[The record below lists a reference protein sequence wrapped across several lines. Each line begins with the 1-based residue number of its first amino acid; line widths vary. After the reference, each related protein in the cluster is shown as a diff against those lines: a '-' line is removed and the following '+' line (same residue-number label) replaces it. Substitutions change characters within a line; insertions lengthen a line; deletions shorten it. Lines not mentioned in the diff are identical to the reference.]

1 MKEGD
6 VSGVKR
12 AVRFLTGMVAVI
24 AMLVGMPALL
34 VAAAGWPLPTYV
46 PKPADVILA
55 IEQSNIPSSFVLKA
69 LAFIGWLVWA
79 QFAWATLWETVVNM
93 RRVSRGGDA
102 TPAPLVPTK
111 LHNATARLLA
121 SLLTATVVTGTTASS
136 MALAGPISSST
147 FVPVT
152 VDHLAATSSRQSP
165 MADEST
171 AARWRVAKDDSLWSI
186 AQTALG
192 DGSRVGEIIEMNS
205 FLDSPR
211 AVRAGMVLQLPAD
224 ANVPTDR
231 SSSSFVPDGVDEEYV
246 PESTVTI
253 VRGDTL
259 WDLSEA
265 RVELTGDLVASPRET
280 LDYLHL
286 VVDAN
291 PDVVE
296 DPNLIHP
303 GEVFVMPAIGEAP
316 VVIDIHDAHP
326 TGAQESAPEFDDPT
340 APQPDVGGIDAPS
353 APTVT
358 PPVVALPVVTS
369 PPAEMPPSSV
379 TSAPDASASSS
390 SIVLKLGLST
400 VLSGGVL
407 ALVRRAIQRRA
418 ARGRSRTKA
427 LARLDLAQGVLA
439 RRQYLTLHEW
449 AAAHLF
455 RAAEYIAT
463 KDLAGAPVAVELS
476 PEGIEVLWDEPNMTC
491 LEPFQVIDGGWS
503 WQAAYDGE
511 ADTPEAPPEV
521 VAPALVTVGIRE
533 GRSLL
538 VDLEAFGAVSVIG
551 DAHAAESLVRS
562 IALELATGE
571 QLSNAYVSLVG
582 FDLGLDRHLPRVQ
595 VRTEA
600 EAFRHL
606 AEMSRMQ
613 RRVLSDGEMR
623 TTFHLRGVS
632 PAGREASVVVVR
644 AETCAVL
651 PSLLNLATPRS
662 GVVVIILSDTAM
674 TETVIEVEADATGS
688 LARLGL
694 DFEAAQIE
702 SSTTDEL
709 AVVIEAIEDPA
720 DEDLDVVATS
730 FELPEPTPAPIPAM
744 PTPEP
749 PDCAQVVD
757 EAQPDR
763 QGRLDLAFAETDLTV
778 ELEEWP
784 RPDLLVR
791 VLGRPRVEHDAK
803 LSQLEISLVAYLAC
817 RGGSVPTEDILDAV
831 WKGALIDRRT
841 MFNRLSKIRPKL
853 GGFVA
858 PIAKTDSTVRLE
870 GVVVTDLQL
879 LQDFVERSKG
889 ESSGEAMQLLRAGL
903 DLVEGPPFDG
913 PMFEWAYTLQLHS
926 AALALIR
933 EAVLALVD
941 LALDSGDFKLARTAV
956 AAGLRSAR
964 LSDELYQ
971 ARMRVEAAAGN
982 PAGVREAY
990 NELVLLL
997 DELDGGYEPHE
1008 DTQRLLAELVAK
1020 RLSA

>member
-1 MKEGD
+1 M
-6 VSGVKR
+6 SGVKR
-12 AVRFLTGMVAVI
+12 AVRFLTGLVAVI

-55 IEQSNIPSSFVLKA
+55 IEQGNIPSSFVLKA

-136 MALAGPISSST
+136 LALAGPISSST

-152 VDHLAATSSRQSP
+152 VDRLAATSSRPSP
-165 MADEST
+165 MADESA

-231 SSSSFVPDGVDEEYV
+231 SSSSFVPDSVDEEYV

-265 RVELTGDLVASPRET
+265 RVELTGDQVASPRET

-296 DPNLIHP
+296 DPNLIYP
-303 GEVFVMPAIGEAP
+303 GEVFVMPAIGKAPAAIDVHDAHPPRAQEPAPELDDSESPHPDADGIDTPSAPTGTAP
-316 VVIDIHDAHP
+316 VVI
-326 TGAQESAPEFDDPT
+326 
-340 APQPDVGGIDAPS
+340 
-353 APTVT
+353 
-358 PPVVALPVVTS
+358 LPVVTS
-369 PPAEMPPSSV
+369 PPAETPPSSV
-379 TSAPDASASSS
+379 TPAPDASASSS

-400 VLSGGVL
+400 VLAGGVL

-427 LARLDLAQGVLA
+427 LARLDLAQAVLA

-463 KDLAGAPVAVELS
+463 NDLAGAPVAVELS

-521 VAPALVTVGIRE
+521 VAPALVTLGIRE

-538 VDLEAFGAVSVIG
+538 VDLEAFGAVTVIG
-551 DAHAAESLVRS
+551 DAHAAEALVRS

-582 FDLGLDRHLPRVQ
+582 FDLGLEGHLPRVQ

-600 EAFRHL
+600 EAFRDF

-613 RRVLSDGEMR
+613 RKVLVDSEMR
-623 TTFHLRGVS
+623 TTFHLRGAS

-651 PSLLNLATPRS
+651 PSLLHLATPRS
-662 GVVVIILSDTAM
+662 GTVVIVLSNTAQ
-674 TETVIEVEADATGS
+674 TETVIQVGADGIAS
-688 LARLGL
+688 LAQLGL
-694 DFEAAQIE
+694 DFEAAQVE
-702 SSTTDEL
+702 PSTTEEL
-709 AVVIEAIEDPA
+709 AAVIEAIEDPA
-720 DEDLDVVATS
+720 DEDLDIVAER
-730 FELPEPTPAPIPAM
+730 FDLPEPSLATIPAM
-744 PTPEP
+744 GDESQN
-749 PDCAQVVD
+749 DVQVAGATHQD
-757 EAQPDR
+757 
-763 QGRLDLAFAETDLTV
+763 QGRLELASDETSLTV
-778 ELEEWP
+778 EPEGWP

-817 RGGSVPTEDILDAV
+817 RGGSVPTEEVIDAV
-831 WKGALIDRRT
+831 WKGALIERRT

-879 LQDFVERSKG
+879 LQDFAARAKV

-903 DLVEGPPFDG
+903 ELVEGPPFDG
-913 PMFEWAYTLQLHS
+913 PMFEWSYTLQLHS
-926 AALALIR
+926 AALTLIR
-933 EAVLALVD
+933 ESAVALVD
-941 LALDSGDFKLARTAV
+941 LALDCGDIQLARTAV